1 MGNTNGKDD
10 FNLEWFINHTEVDT
24 LASNERKCLVTL
36 CKLYKLFEDNPNIYN
51 EYKEN
56 EEKISLKKNMMSHIN
71 KEEIDIESLNNPNKN
86 ISKAVKYQL
95 IIANLILKPY
105 KDINIYFLLI
115 KLVRY
120 ILNETDFFKIFV
132 KNCVDQI
139 YMLIKADSKV
149 TDIFIIEACELL
161 ILVLEKFKSDLSIL
175 ISQIPIL
182 YKICDLPKKLS
193 ESEIVNNLKLNIAFG
208 KLLNKCISLLVFM
221 QNKAKISKYET
232 KKELNDFNK
241 NIVDD
246 LRGNKLYA
254 SLVNSLTTQLLAKI
268 IDSIKP
274 FDVKEDIKKKLRK
287 NKNYSN
293 HHNSKKKNDEE
304 KNEEEDPKEN
314 KLINDLKKKIEKYYD
329 EYYNDLKDIETFPF
343 IVLNIFKELSKL
355 SVVFEE
361 KIINPEEE
369 IRNLLYIVLLNKKL
383 LTLEEYKNPIE
394 EYNNNFKVQY
404 YMKLVVEILGII
416 ISYYISFCL
425 SGSFEE
431 GYFIYDF
438 NPTKSEIRFHDS
450 VCELFNI
457 FKKCIDYN
465 IRFLICSFFFA
476 LSYNNEVW
484 KLFLE
489 LNVINDPKTFIILF
503 IQDTFN
509 KTKDIESNEEV
520 YKIRLNSILKFIE
533 VGAFLTNERIYYSI
547 KHIDLF
553 KYFLD
558 PFLLLFY
565 INCPLFRT
573 EVTRI
578 LNIFTLYDDCKL
590 IILEPKN
597 KIIRDKIF
605 ERLDI
610 LFEEMKKGNALVED
624 LDEQRRLIN
633 KNKELS
639 VDEFKV
645 QLSVNEDLLA
655 NLENFSK
662 QNFIVAGGEFC
673 HIFSIF
679 TNLMMTNRFDSNL
692 EILCNKEIDKY
703 FLYNDDLF
711 NNIEDETTTGGKDE
725 ILGRFLLYHIFF
737 LRLNVLK
744 TELTKIQ
751 FNNKSFAKFIFQL
764 PLSMVMYNPTL
775 KIFFTKGN
783 RSEKL
788 SINDDNFNLNYLI
801 ELISLNKND
810 HLVTHKLIFACHRFF
825 CKQRD
830 IHLNYKSITQL
841 NEILLEIL
849 TQSTDLPLIVPR
861 EIFRLF
867 ITLSSGEN
875 NLFLWLK
882 FENNISNLIIDYSNN
897 HDLIL
902 KYMNDNLNW
911 GYNIKNLFSKSTDD
925 GEKNVGGIKN
935 TAIGEDQAHS
945 GKIIILPYRNIK
957 PFEDKYGIIIY
968 GPQQF
973 VLPKPLELIQDKNNC
988 FTIFFRFFNPVI
1000 KTNQWHTLLQNE
1012 TGLISLIAI
1021 DPTGTKLGIFNINGE
1036 FINSNLPINDDKYKN
1051 KWLEVAMVFKSTS
1064 NDIENNIIKGEIE
1077 WYLSKPIKDKGK
1089 GINYEKENN
1098 EINIYQKIMY
1108 IGNSR
1113 DYNEPFGIFCDLRIF
1128 RDYKY
1133 EDEIAS
1139 LFEEKID
1146 VEDDEDDIW
1155 KLFLNNSIDK
1165 IVDFILKTKFL
1176 SYEVIYFITKFFN
1189 NLMVS
1194 KNSRAKF
1201 LNFQIVMKL
1210 CDEGFSYTDKDELK
1224 KELSKYLKLLT

>member
-1 MGNTNGKDD
+1 MGNTIEKEE
-10 FNLEWFINHTEVDT
+10 FTLEWFINHIDVET
-24 LASNERKCLVTL
+24 LASDERKCLVTL
-36 CKLYKLFEDNPNIYN
+36 CKLYKLFEKNPNVYN
-51 EYKEN
+51 EFKEN

-71 KEEIDIESLNNPNKN
+71 KEEIDIDSLNNPNKN

-95 IIANLILKPY
+95 IIANLILKIY
-105 KDINIYFLLI
+105 KNINIYFLLI

-132 KNCVDQI
+132 KHCVDQI
-139 YMLIKADSKV
+139 YMLIKSDSKV
-149 TDIFIIEACELL
+149 TDIFKIEACELL

-182 YKICDLPKKLS
+182 YKICDLSKKLT

-208 KLLNKCISLLVFM
+208 KLLYKCISLLVFI
-221 QNKAKISKYET
+221 QNKAKTAKYET

-241 NIVDD
+241 NIVDEH
-246 LRGNKLYA
+246 RGNKLYA
-254 SLVNSLTTQLLAKI
+254 SLVNSLTTELLDKI
-268 IDSIKP
+268 INSIKP
-274 FDVKEDIKKKLRK
+274 YDIKEDIKKTLIH
-287 NKNYSN
+287 SI
-293 HHNSKKKNDEE
+293 HNNKKNIDEE
-304 KNEEEDPKEN
+304 KNEEEIPEEKE
-314 KLINDLKKKIEKYYD
+314 LIKELKKKIAKYYY
-329 EYYNDLKDIETFPF
+329 EYYSDLKDIETYPF

-369 IRNLLYIVLLNKKL
+369 IRNLLYIIFLNKKL
-383 LTLEEYKNPIE
+383 LTLEDFKKPYE

-404 YMKLVVEILGII
+404 YMKLVIEILGII
-416 ISYYISFCL
+416 ISYYISFCM
-425 SGSFEE
+425 SAYFED
-431 GYFIYDF
+431 GYFISDF
-438 NPTKSEIRFHDS
+438 NPTVNEVRFHDN

-457 FKKCIDYN
+457 FTKCIDFN
-465 IRFLICSFFFA
+465 IRFLICSLLFA
-476 LSYNNEVW
+476 LSFNREVW

-489 LNVINDPKTFIILF
+489 LNVINSPKTFIILF

-509 KTKDIESNEEV
+509 KTKDIESNQQI
-520 YKIRLNSILKFIE
+520 YQIRINTILKFIE
-533 VGAFLTNERIYYSI
+533 VGAFLTNERIYYFI
-547 KHIDLF
+547 KHTDLF

-565 INCPLFRT
+565 INCPIFRT
-573 EVTRI
+573 EVSRI

-597 KIIRDKIF
+597 QIIRQKIF
-605 ERLDI
+605 ERLNI
-610 LFEEMKKGNALVED
+610 LFEEMKKGNDMVED
-624 LDEQRRLIN
+624 LDEQRRLIQ

-639 VDEFKV
+639 FDEFKI
-645 QLSVNEDLLA
+645 QLSVNEDLLT
-655 NLENFSK
+655 NLENYAK

-703 FLYNDDLF
+703 FLYNEELLI
-711 NNIEDETTTGGKDE
+711 NTETQTTTDGNDDNLGK
-725 ILGRFLLYHIFF
+725 ILLYHDFF

-744 TELTKIQ
+744 SELTKIQ

-788 SINDDNFNLNYLI
+788 SIKDENFNLNYLI
-801 ELISLNKND
+801 DLISLNKND

-849 TQSTDLPLIVPR
+849 TQSTDLPLIIPR

-875 NLFLWLK
+875 NLYLWLK

-897 HDLIL
+897 HDVIL
-902 KYMNDNLNW
+902 KYMNDTLNW
-911 GYNIKNLFSKSTDD
+911 GNNIKNLFSKSTED
-925 GEKNVGGIKN
+925 GDKNIGGIKN
-935 TAIGEDQAHS
+935 TAKGEDQAHS

-957 PFEDKYGIIIY
+957 PYEEKYGIIIY

-973 VLPKPLELIQDKNNC
+973 VLPKPLELIQDKNNS

-1000 KTNQWHTLLQNE
+1000 KTNHWHTLLQNE

-1021 DPTGTKLGIFNINGE
+1021 DPTGTKLGIFNKNGE

-1051 KWLEVAMVFKSTS
+1051 KWLEVALVFKSTS
-1064 NDIENNIIKGEIE
+1064 NDNDNDIVKGEIE
-1077 WYLSKPIKDKGK
+1077 WYLSKPNKDKGK
-1089 GINYEKENN
+1089 GFNYERVNN
-1098 EINIYQKIMY
+1098 EVYINEKIMF

-1113 DYNEPFGIFCDLRIF
+1113 DYNEPFGIFCDLRIY

-1133 EDEIAS
+1133 EDEILS
-1139 LFEEKID
+1139 LFEEKIN
-1146 VEDDEDDIW
+1146 VEDDEEDIW

-1165 IVDFILKTKFL
+1165 IVDFILKTDFL

-1210 CDEGFSYTDKDELK
+1210 CDEGLSYTDKDELK